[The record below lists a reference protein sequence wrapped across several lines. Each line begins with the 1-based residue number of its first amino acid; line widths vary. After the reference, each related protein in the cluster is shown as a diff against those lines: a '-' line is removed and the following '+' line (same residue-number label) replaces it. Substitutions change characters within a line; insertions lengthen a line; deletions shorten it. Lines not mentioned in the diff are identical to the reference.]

1 VSARRATSIMTSNG
15 TAHRRIAGRLVIAT
29 HNAGKLKEMR
39 ELLMAF
45 GIEAVSA
52 GELGLIEPAENGTSF
67 KENARIKASA
77 AAMAS
82 GLPAFADD
90 SGLVVDAL
98 GGDPGIY
105 SARWAGPEKDF
116 RRAMQAVEDKLRERD
131 AHATNQR
138 KARFVCALCLAWPDG
153 HVEEFEAAV
162 DGTLVWP
169 PRGEKGFGYDPM
181 FLPDGHARTFGEMT
195 NAEKHGLPPRGKG
208 LSHRARAFLK
218 LAEACLA
225 KR

>member
-1 VSARRATSIMTSNG
+1 MSARSATSMMTPKG
-15 TAHRRIAGRLVIAT
+15 AAHRRLAGRLVIAT
-29 HNAGKLKEMR
+29 HNPGKLKEMR
-39 ELLMAF
+39 ELLMPY

-52 GELGLIEPAENGTSF
+52 GELGLAEPAESGTSF

-77 AAMAS
+77 AATAA

-90 SGLVVDAL
+90 SGLTVDAL
-98 GGDPGIY
+98 DGDPGIY

-116 RRAMQAVEDKLRERD
+116 RHAMQTVEDKLRERGAQERSQRN
-131 AHATNQR
+131 AH
-138 KARFVCALCLAWPDG
+138 FVSALCLAWPDG
-153 HVEEFEAAV
+153 HVEDFEGTV

-169 PRGEKGFGYDPM
+169 PRGERGFGYDPM
-181 FLPDGHARTFGEMT
+181 FLPSGHTRTFGEMT
-195 NAEKHGLPPRGKG
+195 NVEKHGLPPRGKG

-225 KR
+225 TR